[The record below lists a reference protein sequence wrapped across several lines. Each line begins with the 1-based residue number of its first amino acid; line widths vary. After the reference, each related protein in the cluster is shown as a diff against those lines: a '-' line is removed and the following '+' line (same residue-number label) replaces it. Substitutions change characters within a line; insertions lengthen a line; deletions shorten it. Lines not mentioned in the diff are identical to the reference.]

1 MADITAGMVKEL
13 RERTGL
19 GMMECKKALEE
30 AAGDMKKAEDLLRIK
45 SGAKAGKM
53 AGRIA
58 AEGAIGLYVSGDG
71 KLGALVEVNCETD
84 FVARDVN
91 FAGFVKSVAELAA
104 SRGITDVDALAGTE
118 LSPGHTV
125 EATRQ
130 ALVMKLGENMSV
142 RRIAVHK
149 AKGKLASYLHGT
161 RIGVMLDLEGGDD
174 VLGKDLSMHIA
185 ASKPISVSRDQVSAE
200 LISREREIARARALE
215 SGKPANLIDKI
226 VEGSVQKYLAEVT
239 LLGQPFVKD
248 DKVTVEK
255 LLAAKGAR
263 VNAFTVFI
271 VGEGI
276 EKKSSDFA
284 ADVAA
289 QARQAKKGGDEKG
302 ENDKGLHPA

>member
-13 RERTGL
+13 RSRTGL
-19 GMMECKKALEE
+19 GMMECKKALDE

-53 AGRIA
+53 AGRVA
-58 AEGAIGLYVSGDG
+58 AEGAIGVYVSGDG

-84 FVARDVN
+84 FVARDAN
-91 FAGFVKSVAELAA
+91 FAGFVKSVAGLAA
-104 SRGITDVDALAGTE
+104 TKGITDVDVLARTE
-118 LSPGHTV
+118 LSPGQSV
-125 EATRQ
+125 ETTRQ

-149 AKGKLASYLHGT
+149 AKGKLAYYLHGT

-185 ASKPISVSRDQVSAE
+185 ASKPICVSRDQVSAE
-200 LISREREIARARALE
+200 LISREREIAKARALE
-215 SGKPANLIDKI
+215 SGKPANIVDKI

-248 DKVTVEK
+248 DKVTVEM
-255 LLAAKGAR
+255 LLASRGAR
-263 VNAFTVFI
+263 VNAFTLFI

-284 ADVAA
+284 AEVAA
-289 QARQAKKGGDEKG
+289 QAAQAR
-302 ENDKGLHPA
+302 

>member
-53 AGRIA
+53 AGRVA
-58 AEGAIGLYVSGDG
+58 AEGAIGVYVSGDG

-84 FVARDVN
+84 FVAKDAN
-91 FAGFVKSVAELAA
+91 FAGFVKSVAGLAA
-104 SRGITDVDALAGTE
+104 TKSITDVEALAKTE
-118 LSPGHTV
+118 LSPGQTV

-149 AKGKLASYLHGT
+149 AKGKLAYYLHGT
-161 RIGVMLDLEGGDD
+161 KIGVMLDLEGGDD

-185 ASKPISVSRDQVSAE
+185 ASKPISVSRDQVSPE

-215 SGKPANLIDKI
+215 SGKPANIVDKI

-255 LLAAKGAR
+255 LLASRGAK
-263 VNAFTVFI
+263 VNAFTLFI

-284 ADVAA
+284 AEVAA
-289 QARQAKKGGDEKG
+289 QAAQAR
-302 ENDKGLHPA
+302 